1 MIEFGFQKLEIYQL
15 AKELVLENY
24 RNTNTFPEK
33 EKYALIQQMNR
44 AAISI
49 PSNISEGYARDSI
62 KEKSHFINMAYGSMM
77 ELVCQYEISKELEYI
92 DEENFNKFLKDA
104 NKLAIK
110 ISNFRTYLKGK
121 LQN

>member
-1 MIEFGFQKLEIYQL
+1 MSYFGFQKLEIYQL

-24 RNTNTFPEK
+24 RNTKTFPEN
-33 EKYALIQQMNR
+33 ERYALIQQMNR

-49 PSNISEGYARDSI
+49 PSNISEGYARDSV
-62 KEKSHFINMAYGSMM
+62 KDKCHFLNIAYVSMM

-92 DEENFNKFLKDA
+92 DEENFKKFSNA
-104 NKLAIK
+104 AYKLAIK

-121 LQN
+121 QQN

>member
-62 KEKSHFINMAYGSMM
+62 KEKSHFINMVYGSMM
-77 ELVCQYEISKELEYI
+77 KLVCQYEISKELEYI